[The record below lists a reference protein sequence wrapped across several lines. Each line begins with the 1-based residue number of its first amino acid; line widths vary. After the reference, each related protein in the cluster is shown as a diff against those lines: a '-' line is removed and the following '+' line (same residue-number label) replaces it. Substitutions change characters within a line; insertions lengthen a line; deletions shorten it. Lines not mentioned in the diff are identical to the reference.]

1 MKIRVQQS
9 DLYVAMIE
17 ALGAS
22 ATPMPFGEVYTALK
36 TGVVDGAE
44 NNWPSYESTRHFE
57 AAKYYD
63 MTEHAMLPEVL
74 VMSKRIWDTLSK
86 DDQAAIRKAAKESVP
101 YMRKLW
107 DEREQKSRKMV
118 EAGGAQV
125 VAIPN
130 KQEFVDA
137 MKPVYAKFANTPKLQ
152 DLVKRIQDTK

>member
-1 MKIRVQQS
+1 
-9 DLYVAMIE
+9 
-17 ALGAS
+17 
-22 ATPMPFGEVYTALK
+22 
-36 TGVVDGAE
+36 
-44 NNWPSYESTRHFE
+44 
-57 AAKYYD
+57 
-63 MTEHAMLPEVL
+63 
-74 VMSKRIWDTLSK
+74 
-86 DDQAAIRKAAKESVP
+86 
-101 YMRKLW
+101 MRKLW